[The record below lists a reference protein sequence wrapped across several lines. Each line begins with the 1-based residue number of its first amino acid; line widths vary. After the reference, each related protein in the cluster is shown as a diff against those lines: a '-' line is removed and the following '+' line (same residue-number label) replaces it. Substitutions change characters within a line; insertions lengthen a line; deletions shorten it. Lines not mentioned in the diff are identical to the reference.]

1 MVSSRLT
8 MTRDYGRSLRLSN
21 FELRFGDKV
30 WLHSG
35 ISKIAIADQLGMS
48 CRLGYHLL
56 STGMLD

>member
-1 MVSSRLT
+1 